1 MLILNLNDEK
11 NNEKIDFEIS
21 VLEEFR
27 TFFLTQKDIL
37 LKHFNISLISMSN
50 DSNYIIELNKF
61 LEDFNIIFDK
71 INSSLKSI
79 DILKKKLDIAKSSLF
94 DSEEKI
100 NEYIN
105 SYNESYISDFPKLLD
120 CMNYTIDFIEKL
132 FVTPTYEESK
142 KRALEMFSI
151 KPDKNKEKKLS
162 KIENIPTNINVKEQI
177 IDSLETNKE
186 NLLNTNNIENN
197 DIKDDKKDID
207 KNNSNDIN
215 MLSNSSNTE
224 TLTTDAINK
233 LDLQSKYLSEN
244 ENNNKKDNNEDN
256 IDSSNDLENETTDL
270 NLEPAVKNKNIK
282 TNDRVTKLP
291 LQDNNSLIISEKDGL
306 VYLPFK
312 VEDLKK
318 EYIEKHKKYKGLI
331 DLINHEYIL
340 PINKYKNT
348 VTSRFKEAYSLMV
361 NKEKESALSGLELG
375 LEVAFNYSLHPAVIS
390 ACKSLNELYEYLDA
404 LDAKDMSSFKRFKVE
419 FEVLPK

>member
-79 DILKKKLDIAKSSLF
+79 DILKKKLDIAKSSLL

-162 KIENIPTNINVKEQI
+162 KIENIPTNINIKEQI
-177 IDSLETNKE
+177 VDSLETNKE

-244 ENNNKKDNNEDN
+244 ENNNKNDNNKDN
-256 IDSSNDLENETTDL
+256 IASSNDLENETTDL
-270 NLEPAVKNKNIK
+270 NLEPAIKNKNIK

-390 ACKSLNELYEYLDA
+390 ACKSLDELDEYLDA

>member
-27 TFFLTQKDIL
+27 TFFLIQKDIL

-79 DILKKKLDIAKSSLF
+79 DILKKKLDIAKSSLL

-390 ACKSLNELYEYLDA
+390 ACKSLNELDEYLDA

>member
-79 DILKKKLDIAKSSLF
+79 DILKKKLDIAKSSLL

-207 KNNSNDIN
+207 KNNSNDNN

-390 ACKSLNELYEYLDA
+390 ACKSLNELDEYLDA

>member
-79 DILKKKLDIAKSSLF
+79 DILKKKLDIAKSSLL

-162 KIENIPTNINVKEQI
+162 KIENIPTNINIKEQI
-177 IDSLETNKE
+177 VDSLETNKE

-244 ENNNKKDNNEDN
+244 ENNNKKDNNKDN
-256 IDSSNDLENETTDL
+256 IASSNDLENETTDL
-270 NLEPAVKNKNIK
+270 NLEPAVENKNIK

-390 ACKSLNELYEYLDA
+390 ACKSLNELDEYLDA

>member
-1 MLILNLNDEK
+1 MLILNLHDEK

-79 DILKKKLDIAKSSLF
+79 DILKKKLDIAKSSLL

-120 CMNYTIDFIEKL
+120 YMNYTIDFIEKL

-197 DIKDDKKDID
+197 DIIDDKKDID

-244 ENNNKKDNNEDN
+244 ENNNKNDNNKDN
-256 IDSSNDLENETTDL
+256 IASSNDLENETTDL

-390 ACKSLNELYEYLDA
+390 ACKSLNELDEYLDA

>member
-79 DILKKKLDIAKSSLF
+79 DILKKKLDIAKSSLL

-132 FVTPTYEESK
+132 FVTPSYEESK

-244 ENNNKKDNNEDN
+244 ENNNKNDNNN
-256 IDSSNDLENETTDL
+256 
-270 NLEPAVKNKNIK
+270 
-282 TNDRVTKLP
+282 
-291 LQDNNSLIISEKDGL
+291 
-306 VYLPFK
+306 
-312 VEDLKK
+312 
-318 EYIEKHKKYKGLI
+318 
-331 DLINHEYIL
+331 
-340 PINKYKNT
+340 
-348 VTSRFKEAYSLMV
+348 
-361 NKEKESALSGLELG
+361 
-375 LEVAFNYSLHPAVIS
+375 
-390 ACKSLNELYEYLDA
+390 
-404 LDAKDMSSFKRFKVE
+404 
-419 FEVLPK
+419 

>member
-79 DILKKKLDIAKSSLF
+79 DILKKKLDIAKSSLL

-244 ENNNKKDNNEDN
+244 ENNNKNDNNKDN
-256 IDSSNDLENETTDL
+256 IASSNDLENETTDL

-312 VEDLKK
+312 VENLKK

-361 NKEKESALSGLELG
+361 NKEKTSALSGLELG
-375 LEVAFNYSLHPAVIS
+375 LEVAFNYSLHPAVIT
-390 ACKSLNELYEYLDA
+390 ACKSLDELDEYLDA
-404 LDAKDMSSFKRFKVE
+404 LDAKDMSNFKRFKVE

>member
-79 DILKKKLDIAKSSLF
+79 DILKKKLDIAKSSLL

-151 KPDKNKEKKLS
+151 RPDKNKEKKLS

-270 NLEPAVKNKNIK
+270 NLEPAVKNKIIK

-390 ACKSLNELYEYLDA
+390 ACKSLNELDEYLDA

>member
-79 DILKKKLDIAKSSLF
+79 DILKKKLDIAKSSLL
-94 DSEEKI
+94 DPEEKI

-244 ENNNKKDNNEDN
+244 ENNNKNDNNKDN
-256 IDSSNDLENETTDL
+256 IASSNDLENETTDL
-270 NLEPAVKNKNIK
+270 NLEPAIKNKNIK

-390 ACKSLNELYEYLDA
+390 ACKSLDELDEYLDA

>member
-79 DILKKKLDIAKSSLF
+79 DILKKKLDIAKSSLL

-162 KIENIPTNINVKEQI
+162 KIENIPTNINIKEQI
-177 IDSLETNKE
+177 VDSLETNKE

-256 IDSSNDLENETTDL
+256 TDSSNDLENETTDL

-375 LEVAFNYSLHPAVIS
+375 LEVAFNYSLHPAVIT
-390 ACKSLNELYEYLDA
+390 ACKSLDELDEYLDA
-404 LDAKDMSSFKRFKVE
+404 LDAKDMSNFKRFKVE